1 MNFFVYILLGVGLFY
16 FIGKT
21 NQKDKRI
28 KMIDY
33 LNVKVGAKGWSKL
46 SNEDIA
52 KIYAIVR
59 SKELGI
65 QPDSNAIYEYNR
77 VLEKLK

>member
-52 KIYAIVR
+52 KVYAVVR
-59 SKELGI
+59 GKELGI
-65 QPDSNAIYEYNR
+65 QPDSSAIVEYNR
-77 VLEKLK
+77 VIEKLK